1 VIITGGLVSRHPVVL
16 QAWSAGEGGVAAP
29 AASETQAELAYRQVK
44 MAILEGGLPPGF
56 QASEQQLALKLNMS
70 RTPMH
75 QAIVRLEA
83 EEWLELSPRR
93 GVLIASI
100 DAAEMREVYET
111 LMALEGAAVSK
122 LAKRPIDASDPTEAA
137 LQASCRACVTALEA
151 EDLRAWAE
159 ADHAFHTLLVDVSG
173 NRRLARLARSVSEQA
188 HRARL
193 LTVRLRPSGDP
204 RCHRQPRTE
213 RRSRRPGAASPA
225 RYRHT
230 GSHPG
235 GAGAAGLA
243 PFGALT
249 RVLRCGELTT
259 RGILPCSLAYQ
270 NAQP

>member
-1 VIITGGLVSRHPVVL
+1 LLSTLRGQLASRVIITGGLVSRHPVVL

-193 LTVRLRPSGDP
+193 LTVRLRPRPDASNADHQAILDAIVNREP
-204 RCHRQPRTE
+204 SAARAALELHRQRGIDTLVPILE
-213 RRSRRPGAASPA
+213 ALAPPASPL
-225 RYRHT
+225 
-230 GSHPG
+230 S
-235 GAGAAGLA
+235 A
-243 PFGALT
+243 P
-249 RVLRCGELTT
+249 
-259 RGILPCSLAYQ
+259 
-270 NAQP
+270 